1 MKLPSATYAR
11 LSCSDEPVDRLCVLP
26 MMMMMVMG
34 RE

>member
-11 LSCSDEPVDRLCVLP
+11 PSRSDEPVDQLCVLL